1 MGHNCY
7 CFLWG
12 VLFWLLRWLW
22 DASRLNISSKLLDQV
37 SSVAPVIVSVGKRSI
52 AKNKCPESFLSV
64 VKKIFEKLVNNKM
77 LDHLEVCCL
86 FSDFQYGLLTLNEP
100 RISESCI
107 VIKIK
112 FLFHASL
119 WCLKGFM
126 KAEVAYEYQY
136 AQKIIFHVSSYYCYI
151 PLLHHKGTKAWWCR
165 KKYINELTRPS

>member
-37 SSVAPVIVSVGKRSI
+37 SSIAPVIVSVGKRSI

-77 LDHLEVCCL
+77 LDHLEICCL

-112 FLFHASL
+112 LNFYFTHLCGVSKVLWRRKWHMNINMLKKLFFTFPHITVTSL
-119 WCLKGFM
+119 YYITKGQRLGD
-126 KAEVAYEYQY
+126 AE
-136 AQKIIFHVSSYYCYI
+136 KST
-151 PLLHHKGTKAWWCR
+151 LM
-165 KKYINELTRPS
+165 N